1 MSTALSNL
9 EILKERNIKYPECR
23 NPDLYRILYKQD
35 IFVLAYEK
43 IKSKEGSMTRG
54 VNGETLDGISENW
67 IENIIQELRSFKF
80 QFSPGRMVEIPKK
93 DSKIRKICIAP
104 PREKVIQEA
113 IRLILESIFD
123 APNGTI
129 FKDCSHGFRTKR
141 SCHTALKVIKN
152 TWSGTKWFIEGD
164 ISNYFDEIDHHI
176 LIDLL
181 RKKIKDEKF
190 IHLMWKY
197 LRAGYNEKNSVNK
210 VANLSGTPQGGIL
223 SPLLSNIYLNELDKY
238 VLDLSEQYT
247 LDKNTRRKNNP
258 EYDKISKI
266 IGKTTNPQEIKEL
279 IKERRT
285 IQSVLANDPDYIRIN
300 YVRYADDWIIG
311 VIGSKKLTEE
321 IREKVEKFLKINLKL
336 KLNLDKTFI
345 RHAKTEVATFLGI
358 EINTSMN
365 KANHSIIKKGKKVK
379 APSDQI
385 QLNVNMNGIIQRLK
399 EAGLCDGKGFPVC
412 RKAFIN
418 FEDWEIIQTHNSV
431 LNGISNYYS
440 FVNNRS
446 KLQRVEYIIQYSA
459 AKTLAG
465 KHKTTIGKIFKS
477 YGKSLTVKYSNG
489 KTISIRND
497 IDWKKDSTNF
507 MVSMWERS
515 AVLEGLLNKR
525 KLTKSRLGKVCAIC
539 GKNDEN
545 QMHHVRH
552 IRKSGVKYGGF
563 DKYLGAIN
571 RKQIPLCKQHHLEV
585 HNGKYDGKS
594 LAQIFDEI
602 KSYQIKKDI

>member
-1 MSTALSNL
+1 MSTAL
-9 EILKERNIKYPECR
+9 ERIEVLKSLNTKNPEYI
-23 NPDLYRILYKQD
+23 NPDLYRILYKPD

-43 IKSKEGSMTRG
+43 IKSKEGNMTRG
-54 VNGETLDGISENW
+54 VNRETLDGISENW
-67 IENIIQELRSFKF
+67 IENIIIELRSFKF
-80 QFSPGRMVEIPKK
+80 KFSPGRIVEIAKK
-93 DSKIRKICIAP
+93 DGKIRKICIAP

-113 IRLILESIFD
+113 MRLILESIYD

-141 SCHTALKVIKN
+141 SCHTALKDIKH

-164 ISNYFDEIDHHI
+164 ISNCFDEIDHHI
-176 LIDLL
+176 LIGLL
-181 RKKIKDEKF
+181 REKIRDEKF
-190 IHLMWKY
+190 IDLMWKY

-223 SPLLSNIYLNELDKY
+223 SPLLSNIYLNELDTYILGLKEPFY
-238 VLDLSEQYT
+238 QGT
-247 LDKNTRRKNNP
+247 KRKINP
-258 EYDKISKI
+258 EYSKISKKI
-266 IGKTTNPQEIKEL
+266 SKTSNPQEIKEF
-279 IKERRT
+279 IKERRK
-285 IQSVLANDPDYIRIN
+285 IQSTLANDPDYIKIN

-321 IREKVEKFLKINLKL
+321 IKIKVEQFLKIDLKL
-336 KLNLDKTFI
+336 RLNLDKTFI
-345 RHAKTEVATFLGI
+345 RHAKTEVANFLGI
-358 EINTSMN
+358 EINTNMN

-379 APSDQI
+379 APSDMI

-399 EAGLCDGKGFPVC
+399 DAGLCDGNGFPIC
-412 RKAFIN
+412 RKAYIN
-418 FEDWEIIQTHNSV
+418 FEDWEIIQTHNSI

-446 KLQRVEYIIQYSA
+446 KLQRIEYIILYSA

-465 KHKTTIGKIFKS
+465 KHKTSIGKIFKS
-477 YGKSLTVKYSNG
+477 YGKYLTVKYGTNKNKS
-489 KTISIRND
+489 TSIRND
-497 IDWKKDSTNF
+497 IDWKKNSTNF

-525 KLTKSRLGKVCAIC
+525 KLTKSRLGKVCVIC
-539 GKNDEN
+539 GKNDGN

-571 RKQIPLCKQHHLEV
+571 RKQVPLCKHHHLEV
-585 HNGKYDGKS
+585 HKGKYDGKS
-594 LAQIFDEI
+594 LAQIFDEV
-602 KSYQIKKDI
+602 KSHQQIS